1 MASATVYLFFDS
13 QRFNARIE
21 NIIDDYV
28 MTEEEKE
35 AEIQHVVQHE
45 TMDFMQVK
53 QHLEIGNGN
62 E

>member
-1 MASATVYLFFDS
+1 MASGTVYLFFDS
-13 QRFNARIE
+13 QRFNARIG

-35 AEIQHVVQHE
+35 AEIQHVVRDE
-45 TMDFMQVK
+45 IMDF
-53 QHLEIGNGN
+53 IYFDRGRTFGN